1 MSLKIPNRSSR
12 IVCNS
17 PRWNLL
23 GQVGG
28 APGVDVLGSVTL
40 GAFNMPTESGVVSH
54 VFSGA
59 IVGMRMAPILQ
70 FVIATAT
77 GRLDET
83 HVFSVSK
90 RIACVGY
97 EVH

>member
-1 MSLKIPNRSSR
+1 LCDKFKKVTNRLSR

-28 APGVDVLGSVTL
+28 APGVDILGSVTL

-54 VFSGA
+54 VFSGGNRWNA
-59 IVGMRMAPILQ
+59 HGSHTTIRHRDRNRAL
-70 FVIATAT
+70 
-77 GRLDET
+77 R
-83 HVFSVSK
+83 
-90 RIACVGY
+90 
-97 EVH
+97 